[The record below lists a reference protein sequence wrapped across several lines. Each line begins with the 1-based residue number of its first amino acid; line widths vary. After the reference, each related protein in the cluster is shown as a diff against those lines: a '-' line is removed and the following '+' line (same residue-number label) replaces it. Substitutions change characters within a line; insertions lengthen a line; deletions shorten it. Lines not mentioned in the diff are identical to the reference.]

1 MLYFFS
7 DEYDVQSVQLVAR
20 LHNRYGNLHFVDIR
34 GGRSR
39 GIAVAAAD
47 EPIGAACKLSD
58 ARGAGTRATKPRDG
72 GADLSRCER
81 IYLGGGDSFGF
92 GGARSKR
99 APSGD
104 CDRRGDRGDRVWGSR
119 PGGGCGGRAGDRV

>member
-39 GIAVAAAD
+39 SIAVAAAD
-47 EPIGAACKLSD
+47 EPAGAACKLSD
-58 ARGAGTRATKPRDG
+58 ARGTGTRATKPRDG
-72 GADLSRCER
+72 GADLSRRER

-92 GGARSKR
+92 GGARSKH
-99 APSGD
+99 APGGD
-104 CDRRGDRGDRVWGSR
+104 RDCRGDF
-119 PGGGCGGRAGDRV
+119 GGWDWRAQFGCGCRGGARHRF

>member
-20 LHNRYGNLHFVDIR
+20 FHNRYGNLHFVDIR

-47 EPIGAACKLSD
+47 EPDGAACKLSD
-58 ARGAGTRATKPRDG
+58 ARSAGTRATKPRDG
-72 GADLSRCER
+72 GADLSRRER

-99 APSGD
+99 APGGD
-104 CDRRGDRGDRVWGSR
+104 CDCRGDFGDRDRRAEFGSGCR
-119 PGGGCGGRAGDRV
+119 GGAGDRV